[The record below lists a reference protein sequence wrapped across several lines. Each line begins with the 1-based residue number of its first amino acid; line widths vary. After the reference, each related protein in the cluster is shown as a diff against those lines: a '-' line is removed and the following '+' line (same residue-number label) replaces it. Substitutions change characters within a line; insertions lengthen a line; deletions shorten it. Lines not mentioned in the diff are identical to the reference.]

1 MTVGEQT
8 SRALV
13 IEDQDLMRLALIGEL
28 KAALRDCI
36 VQGAATWEIASGLL
50 REHSFDLVI
59 IDPGLPGFDPTSPQ
73 HRLAV
78 VKAVVDASPDALHIV
93 VTGSDS
99 VEEGEACR
107 MLGANAYVGKTGL
120 DRDTLSSII
129 DEISDTRFS
138 LSLSA
143 VKAVTPEFYY
153 SGLTPREQEIIDFMR
168 SRPKGVKRKEI
179 YEKMGDRFGI
189 DPYTVEKYYKQARA
203 KLLKNGLFPKGA

>member
-13 IEDQDLMRLALIGEL
+13 IEDQDLMRLALISEL

-99 VEEGEACR
+99 VTAP
-107 MLGANAYVGKTGL
+107 
-120 DRDTLSSII
+120 SST
-129 DEISDTRFS
+129 S
-138 LSLSA
+138 
-143 VKAVTPEFYY
+143 
-153 SGLTPREQEIIDFMR
+153 R
-168 SRPKGVKRKEI
+168 SRRS
-179 YEKMGDRFGI
+179 
-189 DPYTVEKYYKQARA
+189 ARTSTRRWPTCSGSPTA
-203 KLLKNGLFPKGA
+203 TCSRWRR

>member
-1 MTVGEQT
+1 MTAGEQT
-8 SRALV
+8 SRVLV
-13 IEDQDLMRLALIGEL
+13 IEDQDLMRLALINEL
-28 KAALRDCI
+28 KAALRNCI

-50 REHSFDLVI
+50 RDHSFDLVM

-73 HRLAV
+73 QRLAV
-78 VKAVVDASPDALHIV
+78 VKAVVDASPQALHIV

-99 VEEGEACR
+99 IEEGEECR
-107 MLGANAYVGKTGL
+107 KLGANAYVGKTGL
-120 DRDTLSSII
+120 DRDTLSSLI
-129 DEISDTRFS
+129 EKISDTRFS

-143 VKAVTPEFYY
+143 VKSETPEFYY

-168 SRPKGVKRKEI
+168 RRPKGVKRKEV
-179 YEKMGDRFGI
+179 YEEMGDRFGI